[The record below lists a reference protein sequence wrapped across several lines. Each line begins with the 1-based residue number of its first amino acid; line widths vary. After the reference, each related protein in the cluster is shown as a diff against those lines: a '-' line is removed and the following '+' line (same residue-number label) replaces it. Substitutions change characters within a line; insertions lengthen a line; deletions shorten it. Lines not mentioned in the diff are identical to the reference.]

1 MKSLS
6 YYFLNCFQGIGAATF
21 LISFMI
27 QFPFTM
33 YCQRKDVSDF
43 SKLLANFFVTL
54 IGVVATVNTFRGY
67 WYIMDEYLLP
77 GKLTSQLFYF

>member
-1 MKSLS
+1 
-6 YYFLNCFQGIGAATF
+6 
-21 LISFMI
+21 
-27 QFPFTM
+27 M

-43 SKLLANFFVTL
+43 AKLLANFFVTV

-77 GKLTSQLFYF
+77 GESDLFYFNKNF